1 MLHTMQICVFHAG
14 KTSVGANF
22 GLTFSPVSASDS
34 FFADTTTRNNTA
46 TNEHSYTRRSL
57 PLSQFVEQRRY
68 SATDFQFLSKTDLSF
83 MFASGARSRTSHL
96 FSCKERFETPDS
108 LAISA
113 VVRTGAA
120 SAFVPARRG
129 NLLIIPVESGRLEN
143 APSYFATTWFSQR
156 VFSGATHWH
165 RAGVYGKI
173 MAW

>member
-1 MLHTMQICVFHAG
+1 MQICGFHAG

-83 MFASGARSRTSHL
+83 MFASGARSRTSYL
-96 FSCKERFETPDS
+96 LSCKERFETPDS

-120 SAFVPARRG
+120 STVIPARRG
-129 NLLIIPVESGRLEN
+129 ILSIITVGSGRLGN
-143 APSYFATTWFSQR
+143 APSCFATTWFSR
-156 VFSGATHWH
+156 CVFSRSTHWH
-165 RAGVYGKI
+165 RAGVYYKI
-173 MAW
+173 TAR